1 MKSCKKGT
9 IMNQSLTPI
18 LHCHL
23 IIFSIKI
30 FDSLEFWVWTKLK
43 TLAKKAITR
52 QKIASKLKRN
62 TREFDCKQIV
72 WAQRPDIGKGNH
84 KKREDALTV

>member
-1 MKSCKKGT
+1 MKSWKKGT

-30 FDSLEFWVWTKLK
+30 FDSLEFW
-43 TLAKKAITR
+43 I
-52 QKIASKLKRN
+52 
-62 TREFDCKQIV
+62 
-72 WAQRPDIGKGNH
+72 
-84 KKREDALTV
+84 